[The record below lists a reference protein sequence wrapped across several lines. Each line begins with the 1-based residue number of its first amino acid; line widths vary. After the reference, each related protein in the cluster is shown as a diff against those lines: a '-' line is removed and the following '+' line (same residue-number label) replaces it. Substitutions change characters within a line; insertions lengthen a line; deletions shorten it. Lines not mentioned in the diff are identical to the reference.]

1 MRKVRAMEDVAPIL
15 IESWADVSRVVLVGV
30 LAYVGLVVLLRLS
43 GKRTLS
49 KMNAFDFVVTVAFGS
64 ALATVLLS
72 KSATVADAVT
82 AFALLVLLQFLVTW
96 SSVRGRWVKRL
107 VTGEPRLLFRR
118 GEFLYEAMKLERVT
132 ADEVRAA
139 VRSDGVLRMADIEA
153 VVMETDGSFSVVRR
167 SQEASADSIEATSLE
182 GVKGVLRQGAQGEG
196 GGGGAGRVGPE

>member
-1 MRKVRAMEDVAPIL
+1 MEDVAPIL